1 MELCSRI
8 KAVSEKNVFLKF
20 LLEFCRND
28 CDDWLWWLLHLARMF
43 SSKENFTEFIY
54 AYGASGTGKDAMAV
68 CLETAFGDKEFGG
81 FGGGLPR
88 DFLVEDAHGQKR
100 SKEACTPFQN
110 ALEKCRVC
118 IVPEH
123 PSDRC
128 KTQAALLDMDAL
140 KMMTEQAGA
149 KITSRGCGTNPS
161 RSNPGYEIIAF
172 SNFGPRPSLQD
183 DASKSRL
190 NAFECRNRFT
200 TQPVQGET
208 RVQGDLKGRIKK
220 GLMNPHMLWAAAPFY
235 PFFDLSVF
243 GREIPRSPNVKEASA
258 AAFGGADDDGHDGP
272 EGEVTEKSLILEH
285 FEPCKVQA
293 AMTQKE
299 AQELF
304 KQALFGRVTLAPRKS
319 DRKTQMINAGF
330 VFDRVTSKQYCGF
343 KHFPATDTS
352 KGGFSPVRAK
362 PM

>member
-20 LLEFCRND
+20 LLEFCHND

-43 SSKENFTEFIY
+43 SSKDNFTEFIY
-54 AYGASGTGKDAMAV
+54 AYGPSGTGKDAMAA
-68 CLETAFGDKEFGG
+68 CLETAFGDKEYGA
-81 FGGGLPR
+81 FGGGLTNE
-88 DFLVEDAHGQKR
+88 FFVVDAHGKKR
-100 SKEACTPFQN
+100 DKEACTPFLN

-128 KTQAALLDMDAL
+128 KTQAATLDMDAL

-149 KITSRGCGTNPS
+149 KVTSRGCGSNPS
-161 RSNPGYEIIAF
+161 RSSPCYEIVIF

-183 DASKSRL
+183 KASKGRL

-200 TQPVQGET
+200 TQPVGGET
-208 RVQGDLKGRIKK
+208 QVQGDLKGRIKK
-220 GLMNPHMLWAAAPFY
+220 GLMNPHMFWAAAPFY
-235 PFFDLSVF
+235 PFFELPVF
-243 GREIPRSPNVKEASA
+243 GREILRSPNVKEASSN
-258 AAFGGADDDGHDGP
+258 AFGGDDGGD
-272 EGEVTEKSLILEH
+272 EGEVIKSLILEH
-285 FEPCKVQA
+285 FEPCTVQA
-293 AMTQKE
+293 AMTQEE

-304 KQALFGRVTLAPRKS
+304 LKALQGTAVALAPRRS
-319 DRKTQMINAGF
+319 DPKTQMINAGF
-330 VFDRVTSKQYCGF
+330 VFDRVSSKQYCGF
-343 KHFPATDTS
+343 KHFPATATC

-362 PM
+362 GALHE